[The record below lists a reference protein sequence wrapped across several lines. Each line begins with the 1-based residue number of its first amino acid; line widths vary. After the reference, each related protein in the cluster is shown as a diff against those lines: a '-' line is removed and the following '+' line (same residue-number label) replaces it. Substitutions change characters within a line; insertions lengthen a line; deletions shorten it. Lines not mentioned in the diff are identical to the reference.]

1 MNYARKIDNSCLSYN
16 TDQHID
22 IDLESPVRLAVRP
35 RFDTTLAEPRYNNGR
50 LANNVT
56 KNKKNRIPD
65 TILECAVN
73 NTTRKS
79 IVDYSKYSDET
90 LLLEFRETQQREL
103 FEELV
108 RRYEREL
115 FNYIKHYVGD
125 LGSAEDIFQLT
136 FMQVYLKCDQFESG
150 RKFRPWLYTIATNK
164 SIDLLRSRRRV
175 RKRLRLI
182 SIDDSGNDET
192 GMTIRD
198 TVESNQ
204 PGPLSDTIND
214 EDANRVRRAMQRMP
228 ENLRQT
234 LYLIYFQG
242 LPYREAAE
250 ILGIPFGTIKCRL
263 NQAINKL
270 NSLLNK

>member
-1 MNYARKIDNSCLSYN
+1 MNCARKIDNSCFAYDADQL
-16 TDQHID
+16 TDIN
-22 IDLESPVRLAVRP
+22 LESPVKLAVRP
-35 RFDTTLAEPRYNNGR
+35 RFDTTLDKPRYNNDR
-50 LANNVT
+50 LANKIT
-56 KNKKNRIPD
+56 KNTKNRIPD
-65 TILECAVN
+65 AILEHTIN
-73 NTTRKS
+73 NTTKKS
-79 IVDYSKYSDET
+79 IDYSKYSDET

-125 LGSAEDIFQLT
+125 LGNAEDIFQLT
-136 FMQVYLKCDQFESG
+136 FMQVYLKCDQFEAG

-164 SIDLLRSRRRV
+164 SIDLLRMRRRV

-204 PGPLSDTIND
+204 PDPLSDTIND
-214 EDANRVRRAMQRMP
+214 EDANRVRKAMQRLP
-228 ENLRQT
+228 ENLRQA
-234 LYLIYFQG
+234 LYLIYFQC

-250 ILGIPFGTIKCRL
+250 ILGIPFGTIKSRL